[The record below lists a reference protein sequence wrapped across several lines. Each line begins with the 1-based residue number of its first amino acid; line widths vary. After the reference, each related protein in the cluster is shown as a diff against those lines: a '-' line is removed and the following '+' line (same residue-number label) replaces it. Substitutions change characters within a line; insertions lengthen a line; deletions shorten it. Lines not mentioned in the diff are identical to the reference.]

1 MTELRE
7 FARRSSDFQQL
18 GVRIIGI
25 SVDDQQRTHETW
37 EKAAAKKITLLS
49 DPGAKVVRQYGLLH
63 EKGHGESDIALR
75 TTVLI
80 DPEGHERWRRV
91 SKSVPDIPTADETL
105 AEIRKAQQEPPGS
118 HQQGKANL
126 REQREAMARLGG
138 AAGTCAVSERRS

>member
-25 SVDDQQRTHETW
+25 SVDDQQRTRETW
-37 EKAAAKKITLLS
+37 EKAAARKITLLS
-49 DPGAKVVRQYGLLH
+49 DPDAKVIRQYGLLH
-63 EKGHGESDIALR
+63 EKGSHAKKHPGSDIAIR

-80 DPEGHERWRRV
+80 DPKGRERWRRV

-105 AEIRKAQQEPPGS
+105 TQIKQAQERKSGVDQD
-118 HQQGKANL
+118 H
-126 REQREAMARLGG
+126 
-138 AAGTCAVSERRS
+138 